1 MENNYSAITFN
12 PTPVNFQPAQH
23 QSTSVNGGSGVA
35 GVVTAGLGMLN
46 SYFDRKQERELA
58 EQQRDWN
65 EQMMNKQNEFS
76 LDMWNKTNEYNSPSK
91 QVERLREA
99 GLNPLYYGL
108 DGTSANSFESAQ
120 AQGYQRASMAGLN
133 NPVQGF
139 IDTAV
144 KLAQLGNI
152 QADTAKKGQETL
164 SEVKNR
170 EKMEVEITNGKQ
182 TLNNLRAQ
190 EGLTKSQQNQIDRGL
205 EWLDRI
211 NEANIKATEAKA
223 ALDESTKKRIDA
235 LLEGELK
242 IQAKTVED
250 FEKKW
255 KKIEAEISKIAKEN
269 KLLDED
275 LINYAINH
283 AQSGFQGTGLSVP
296 NIIRLFGGN
305 IGETGKNN
313 NTHVTDGNISSS
325 DYSQLVND
333 GQ

>member
-1 MENNYSAITFN
+1 MENNFSAINFN
-12 PTPVNFQPAQH
+12 PTPVNFQPVQH
-23 QSTSVNGGSGVA
+23 QSTGVSSGSGVA
-35 GVVTAGLGMLN
+35 GIVGAGLGMINAAL
-46 SYFDRKQERELA
+46 DRKQERELA
-58 EQQRDWN
+58 EQQRNWN

-76 LDMWNKTNEYNSPSK
+76 LDMWNRTNEYNSPSK

-108 DGTSANSFESAQ
+108 DGTSANSFESAPV
-120 AQGYQRASMAGLN
+120 QGYQRASMVGLA
-133 NPVQGF
+133 NPVQGV

-182 TLNNLRAQ
+182 TLNNLKAQ

-242 IQAKTVED
+242 VQAKTVED
-250 FEKKW
+250 FEYKW
-255 KKIEAEISKIAKEN
+255 RKIEAEISKIAKEN

-305 IGETGKNN
+305 IGETERPVPWNP
-313 NTHVTDGNISSS
+313 D
-325 DYSQLVND
+325 
-333 GQ
+333 